1 VIANG
6 TLQSQPVFD
15 VTSSTAG
22 GEAGLTGMALDP
34 NFASNHFIYVFWCH
48 KTTPTSCDVQRLIEN
63 NGAATFDKT
72 LLTYEESA
80 NDHTGGRL
88 KIGPDNMLYLSVGD
102 WDNPPLAQ
110 DPSTFA
116 GKILRFNLD
125 GTAAAA
131 NPDPSAPYVYAS
143 GFRDPQGLAWDSSGQ
158 LYGTDHG
165 PTANDEVNIINAGSN
180 YGWPTCVGICNDP
193 HFVDPIKL
201 FTGQSVPPSGATF
214 YSGTAIPQ
222 WTGSM
227 FFATLGLSGNTV
239 AHHLHRI
246 KFDKPG
252 GTTISEEEVLFK
264 DQFGRLRDVTEGPDG
279 FLYFSTSNGKATD
292 KIVRVRPQ

>member
-1 VIANG
+1 
-6 TLQSQPVFD
+6 
-15 VTSSTAG
+15 
-22 GEAGLTGMALDP
+22 MALDP

-125 GTAAAA
+125 GTAAAG
-131 NPDPSAPYVYAS
+131 NPDPSSPYVYAS

-158 LYGTDHG
+158 LYATDHG
-165 PTANDEVNIINAGSN
+165 PTANDEVNIINAG
-180 YGWPTCVGICNDP
+180 PTTVGRRALESATIRTSSTPSSSSPDSRFRP
-193 HFVDPIKL
+193 PE
-201 FTGQSVPPSGATF
+201 PPSTPAPQSRNGPVPCFSQLWAYPETPSPIISIASSSTNRAALRFPKKKF
-214 YSGTAIPQ
+214 YSKTNLAAC
-222 WTGSM
+222 
-227 FFATLGLSGNTV
+227 ATS
-239 AHHLHRI
+239 
-246 KFDKPG
+246 P
-252 GTTISEEEVLFK
+252 
-264 DQFGRLRDVTEGPDG
+264 RDPTDS
-279 FLYFSTSNGKATD
+279 STSPPAMERQLTKL
-292 KIVRVRPQ
+292 